1 MNYNNKEFAWYKL
14 VNVKGLGSKSLLV
27 IYNVI
32 AKQKVNVEEIFQ
44 LSEQDF
50 YSIFPNF
57 GTGKFSKVKYQNFK
71 AIDEEGLY
79 NSYEELQSKNIQLIP
94 ISHESYP
101 ALIKKRLKIDSP
113 PVLYCKGAFSLL
125 NSSSISIVGS
135 RNANDST
142 LLLTKNI
149 ASTLAKAGYNIV
161 SGYAKGVDTNAHLGA
176 LEIDGTTSVILP
188 LGIKNY
194 SIKRDFRGLNWE
206 KNTLFISQFLPSE
219 KWRARNAMGRNKIVA
234 SLSDAI
240 VIITSGPE
248 KDAKG
253 RMSGTFDAG
262 KSSLE
267 MGIPVFVLSPS
278 IFSNPPIGNND
289 LIQLGGIEIKN
300 GDDVLYHLSN
310 FDERNFAPIQTDSNN
325 QLSLKME

>member
-1 MNYNNKEFAWYKL
+1 MNNNKEFSWYKL
-14 VNVKGLGSKSLLV
+14 INVKGLGSKSLFV

-32 AKQKVNVEEIFQ
+32 AKQKINVEEIFQ

-57 GTGKFSKVKYQNFK
+57 GTGKFSKIKYQNFK
-71 AIDEEGLY
+71 TIDEEKLY
-79 NSYEELQSKNIQLIP
+79 NSYEELQNKNIKLIP

-101 ALIKKRLKIDSP
+101 TLIKKRLKIDSP
-113 PVLYCKGAFSLL
+113 PILYCKGAFNLL
-125 NSSSISIVGS
+125 SSNCISIVGS
-135 RNANDST
+135 RNANEST

-149 ASTLAKAGYNIV
+149 AATLTKAGYNIV

-194 SIKRDFRGLNWE
+194 SIKREFRGLNWE
-206 KNTLFISQFLPSE
+206 KNTLFISQFLPAE
-219 KWRARNAMGRNKIVA
+219 KWRARNAMTRNKIVA

-248 KDAKG
+248 KDEKG

-278 IFSNPPIGNND
+278 VFSDPPVGNSD
-289 LIQLGGIEIKN
+289 LIRLGGIEIKS
-300 GDDVLYHLSN
+300 GDDILYHLYN
-310 FDERNFAPIQTDSNN
+310 FDESNFIPIQSNSNN
-325 QLSLKME
+325 QLSLNME

>member
-1 MNYNNKEFAWYKL
+1 MNNNKEFSWYKL
-14 VNVKGLGSKSLLV
+14 INVKGLGSKSLLV

-32 AKQKVNVEEIFQ
+32 AKQKINVEEIFQ

-57 GTGKFSKVKYQNFK
+57 GTGKFSKIKYQNFK
-71 AIDEEGLY
+71 TIDEEKLY
-79 NSYEELQSKNIQLIP
+79 NSYEELQNKNIKLIP

-101 ALIKKRLKIDSP
+101 TLIKKRLKIDSP
-113 PVLYCKGAFSLL
+113 PILYCKGAFNLL
-125 NSSSISIVGS
+125 SSNCISIVGS
-135 RNANDST
+135 RNANEST

-149 ASTLAKAGYNIV
+149 AATLTKAGYNIV

-194 SIKRDFRGLNWE
+194 SIKREFRGLNWE
-206 KNTLFISQFLPSE
+206 KNTLFISQFLPAE
-219 KWRARNAMGRNKIVA
+219 KWRARNAMTRNKIVA

-248 KDAKG
+248 KDEKG

-278 IFSNPPIGNND
+278 VFSDPPVGNSD
-289 LIQLGGIEIKN
+289 LIRLGGIEIKS
-300 GDDVLYHLSN
+300 GDDILYHLYN
-310 FDERNFAPIQTDSNN
+310 FDESNFIPIQSNSNN
-325 QLSLKME
+325 QLSLNME